1 MRIDEVSARVKETL
15 EEWEAL
21 EDVPIVPEE
30 LPGTVAAFGGVEVK
44 SYEQLQELQERALN
58 EQGIL
63 ITVLSL
69 AAGTLVNVTRAE
81 KSRVTVEQ
89 ILAISANL
97 QASNGSGNGPA
108 ALTVLRETIRALRGR
123 ATGRGRP
130 EFRLAP
136 EAFARADGGAG
147 VMTYFVGFEVDVT
160 ID

>member
-1 MRIDEVSARVKETL
+1 MRIDEVSSRVKETL

-21 EDVPIVPEE
+21 ADVPIVPEE

-97 QASNGSGNGPA
+97 QASNGSGPA